1 MAAPYKGS
9 GLAYVYSSLFGL
21 RVHMVDM
28 MYWAKTLDTILGALK
43 LPLKQRHN
51 MSYAVM
57 NKIMMDPNAATEN
70 PEHCLENIIRYCV
83 YDAEAVLH
91 IADKMD
97 YLEKMRCFI
106 EVTGITLS
114 TYFTRTQAAWGMMK
128 LARTAWRCRDHVSL
142 KWNYGELGE
151 KNGKY
156 KGAVNWSENN
166 DLADTPCMM
175 FDFAG
180 LYPSMMR
187 AYAVSPFSYVATV
200 DDLAEVYQDG
210 HHTPENTT
218 FVRNPTEQEVEA
230 SKESNKGV
238 TNPLTLFRE
247 DILKQYTVFEI
258 REHDPFLDTV
268 SDFVDQRSHH
278 KALLKD
284 ARKRN
289 DAAGVKYHNTMQ
301 YCFKIMANSL
311 YGLLGSPFACYM
323 FNEKCAAAVTT
334 AARDAIMRASSIASS
349 YGKRLFI
356 DTDSTAVQL
365 AQEHQPPLDFST
377 QAGVDAFN
385 GWVARMQTEINSQLQ
400 QSYIEVNMFPSA
412 HLRYISFAFEAVFTR
427 AFFAQRKTY
436 FKLQIPGDGVKVGVE
451 PEFSYKGCQFA
462 IQTAYVRDRTL
473 TLLRRLLEIP
483 AAKHPECLARFYAE
497 EERNC
502 RENILLY
509 ARKQKLSGKD
519 RKVKSLL
526 ARFPD
531 LKNQD
536 FCRIVRINHSG
547 KSGSDAWAPI
557 DEEHIPAGI
566 NIVDTLIQA
575 YSSNISRYFPI
586 WKLITPKSQTF
597 TEKGGEILDRSEL
610 MFQVETLGGK
620 RTMRNASADEIEELL
635 LSGRDKQTVHEIIGV
650 AEHKAYFD
658 IESAGRIP
666 IAGIIAAVE
675 RILGKGVVT
684 CYSAC
689 GPKKQS
695 YHLVCNVVVTRRF
708 NLVLANYLSNVCGF
722 DCVDTGVYSKDHCM
736 RCFTQDKIV
745 TVDGQRCFD
754 HRVVHL
760 PSDPECEHVTEE
772 QLLSSLIT
780 YTCDVPNFDM
790 QAMDFSE
797 NLINVPEMRFSVE
810 GSNLPVSLQ
819 KYLED
824 VFGEYEV
831 QEAGDDRLRIAPK
844 HPYHC
849 RICDRE
855 HGKDGGWISR
865 SATSYLFHCSRN
877 HEKDK
882 YERFEVASSVT
893 FHQKLQAYAEKCPP
907 FVHDHRADEF
917 LTFDPV
923 KPLTCVKA
931 RMGSGKTQNL
941 TRILTHEQPNSKV
954 VMISCRRTLAFD
966 FMKRYQ
972 AEGSLPFE
980 SYLDIKE
987 HDISVRRHP
996 RLIIQIDSLGRIIAH
1011 DLGAQTAE
1019 QKPIDFLILDEVES
1033 LLNQLKSANNTK
1045 VVQVLRELMVHAH
1058 KVVAMDGL
1066 LQDSTVRMLEV
1077 LCGCPAERI
1086 EFNKDMPEYH
1096 VKTVQTMFKQS
1107 KENRGLTFVTETI
1120 ARMLAEGKRVACFMS
1135 IRKVMESVKAYISE
1149 TMPDVKI
1156 MTFSGKDKEMQET
1169 ETEGVFESHYKQKRT
1184 VISGDINEHLVRHD
1198 IRLFMYTSTITA
1210 GVDINVPHFDT
1221 FVHVLSSNMN
1231 PIETAQAIFRVRNY
1245 KQRAGIIAYQRGNGA
1260 CDTQTL
1266 EQLMALGNTVESAFA
1281 CGRCNWTLPQQV
1293 LAMLGARHT
1302 ELVSKAME
1310 FIVSALKQHHYTLE
1324 FTDLVKPE
1332 IAPVALAEQHMDQR
1346 IITLL
1351 GWAKSAEGVWDQHRT
1366 WAPAPEELAHL
1377 GQQNDAAH
1385 LVACTDPL
1393 FEEKDAWAVMVRDL
1407 GMEPKKGEGLDIAPD
1422 DVERYHNKETRS
1434 AYHKLIRAQAESGG
1448 PAAITRGVVMLRHA
1462 HDKCTGAATVT
1473 TLPEG
1478 TRPDIGRQ
1486 IQTVAGRTIEAVN
1499 GEGAA
1504 QAAGFITIGQRSVV
1518 PQLTRAVD
1526 LEIAERI
1533 IEIGREKGMTLTFSQ
1548 SKELQNA
1555 AANAAL
1561 EYLETRK
1568 DDLKRLHIISR
1579 WDRRNAHHT
1588 IVSVLERVGHPVSKP
1603 KPERKRVGGELVR
1616 FYTVDLE

>member
-28 MYWAKTLDTILGALK
+28 MYWAKSQYPTA
-43 LPLKQRHN
+43 Q
-51 MSYAVM
+51 
-57 NKIMMDPNAATEN
+57 AASQHELRCDEQDHDGPECGN
-70 PEHCLENIIRYCV
+70 GEPEHCLENIIRYCV

-128 LARTAWRCRDHVSL
+128 PRTAWRCRDHVSL

-187 AYAVSPFSYVATV
+187 AYASIKTAITPGEHNFRAQS
-200 DDLAEVYQDG
+200 DG
-210 HHTPENTT
+210 
-218 FVRNPTEQEVEA
+218 A
-230 SKESNKGV
+230 GGGGKKSNKGV

-301 YCFKIMANSL
+301 YCFKIMANI
-311 YGLLGSPFACYM
+311 
-323 FNEKCAAAVTT
+323 TT

-385 GWVARMQTEINSQLQ
+385 GWVARMQTEINSQQ

-427 AFFAQRKTY
+427 AFFAQRDL
-436 FKLQIPGDGVKVGVE
+436 LQAPD
-451 PEFSYKGCQFA
+451 SW
-462 IQTAYVRDRTL
+462 
-473 TLLRRLLEIP
+473 RRGEDSSRQ
-483 AAKHPECLARFYAE
+483 APECLARFYAE

-635 LSGRDKQTVHEIIGV
+635 LSGRDKQTRMW
-650 AEHKAYFD
+650 AQ
-658 IESAGRIP
+658 
-666 IAGIIAAVE
+666 
-675 RILGKGVVT
+675 
-684 CYSAC
+684 
-689 GPKKQS
+689 KQS

-810 GSNLPVSLQ
+810 GSNLPVSL
-819 KYLED
+819 KN
-824 VFGEYEV
+824 
-831 QEAGDDRLRIAPK
+831 
-844 HPYHC
+844 
-849 RICDRE
+849 
-855 HGKDGGWISR
+855 ISR
-865 SATSYLFHCSRN
+865 MCLVSMRCRRLVTTDCVSP
-877 HEKDK
+877 E
-882 YERFEVASSVT
+882 ASVSLPHLRPRARQGWSVT
-893 FHQKLQAYAEKCPP
+893 RQ
-907 FVHDHRADEF
+907 RA
-917 LTFDPV
+917 V
-923 KPLTCVKA
+923 
-931 RMGSGKTQNL
+931 
-941 TRILTHEQPNSKV
+941 
-954 VMISCRRTLAFD
+954 
-966 FMKRYQ
+966 
-972 AEGSLPFE
+972 PFE

-1011 DLGAQTAE
+1011 DLGR
-1019 QKPIDFLILDEVES
+1019 KP
-1033 LLNQLKSANNTK
+1033 Q
-1045 VVQVLRELMVHAH
+1045 
-1058 KVVAMDGL
+1058 
-1066 LQDSTVRMLEV
+1066 
-1077 LCGCPAERI
+1077 
-1086 EFNKDMPEYH
+1086 NKTH
-1096 VKTVQTMFKQS
+1096 
-1107 KENRGLTFVTETI
+1107 
-1120 ARMLAEGKRVACFMS
+1120 
-1135 IRKVMESVKAYISE
+1135 
-1149 TMPDVKI
+1149 
-1156 MTFSGKDKEMQET
+1156 
-1169 ETEGVFESHYKQKRT
+1169 
-1184 VISGDINEHLVRHD
+1184 
-1198 IRLFMYTSTITA
+1198 RL
-1210 GVDINVPHFDT
+1210 PH
-1221 FVHVLSSNMN
+1221 S
-1231 PIETAQAIFRVRNY
+1231 
-1245 KQRAGIIAYQRGNGA
+1245 
-1260 CDTQTL
+1260 
-1266 EQLMALGNTVESAFA
+1266 
-1281 CGRCNWTLPQQV
+1281 
-1293 LAMLGARHT
+1293 
-1302 ELVSKAME
+1302 
-1310 FIVSALKQHHYTLE
+1310 
-1324 FTDLVKPE
+1324 
-1332 IAPVALAEQHMDQR
+1332 
-1346 IITLL
+1346 
-1351 GWAKSAEGVWDQHRT
+1351 
-1366 WAPAPEELAHL
+1366 
-1377 GQQNDAAH
+1377 
-1385 LVACTDPL
+1385 
-1393 FEEKDAWAVMVRDL
+1393 
-1407 GMEPKKGEGLDIAPD
+1407 
-1422 DVERYHNKETRS
+1422 
-1434 AYHKLIRAQAESGG
+1434 
-1448 PAAITRGVVMLRHA
+1448 
-1462 HDKCTGAATVT
+1462 
-1473 TLPEG
+1473 
-1478 TRPDIGRQ
+1478 
-1486 IQTVAGRTIEAVN
+1486 
-1499 GEGAA
+1499 
-1504 QAAGFITIGQRSVV
+1504 
-1518 PQLTRAVD
+1518 
-1526 LEIAERI
+1526 
-1533 IEIGREKGMTLTFSQ
+1533 
-1548 SKELQNA
+1548 
-1555 AANAAL
+1555 
-1561 EYLETRK
+1561 
-1568 DDLKRLHIISR
+1568 
-1579 WDRRNAHHT
+1579 
-1588 IVSVLERVGHPVSKP
+1588 
-1603 KPERKRVGGELVR
+1603 
-1616 FYTVDLE
+1616 